1 MAITCYKNY
10 GTPRNSTG
18 VPATRT
24 RYALAIE
31 IGLLAGHACVSWR
44 ARFTVVQK
52 LTLVIGVGACR
63 GPLDVRCGAKSIGL
77 FAI

>member
-1 MAITCYKNY
+1 MAIICYKNY

-24 RYALAIE
+24 RYALASE
-31 IGLLAGHACVSWR
+31 IGLLAGHALCLGAPASAV
-44 ARFTVVQK
+44 AQK
-52 LTLVIGVGACR
+52 PTLVIGVGACR
-63 GPLDVRCGAKSIGL
+63 GPMHARCGAKSIGI